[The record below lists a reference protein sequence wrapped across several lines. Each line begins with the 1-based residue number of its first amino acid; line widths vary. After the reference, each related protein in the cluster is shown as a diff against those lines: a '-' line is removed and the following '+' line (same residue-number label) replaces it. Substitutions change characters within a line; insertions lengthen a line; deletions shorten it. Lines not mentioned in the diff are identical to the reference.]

1 LKKVYFLIILISL
14 IAGRLHAQQILDSL
28 KNEISLAKSDSIK
41 AKATLNYA
49 TELFFTKID
58 GFDDV
63 ISLANEANAL
73 SIESKYS
80 TGQIQAENLKAL
92 IYQQSN
98 ELDKAKTSFEKAIA
112 LCRKYDKKL
121 QAYQMQ
127 DNMADVLLYQGKKD
141 EALKLKLEARD
152 YFSEIK
158 DTNSILI
165 AQFGIGYIHQESN
178 ELERAKQMYLNSIN
192 YNYFAPTIIETHGNL
207 GIVYNRLNQL
217 DSAEFHLLKAGE
229 MGKDYAMFYLD
240 NQIALAEVMQKRGKK
255 DEALQI
261 MLSVHNDFDKNSS
274 EKSYYY
280 LKVLIAEA
288 YEEKGNLAQAKI
300 YLSQANQL
308 IEKGTIHQKERIGN
322 IGRRIYRNGNNY
334 KKALF
339 YSDIYHSA
347 KDSINSARVD
357 SNYNTIQGK
366 YDVAKKQETI
376 DKQKIRI
383 RNYGI
388 GLLLLLGIGSIAL
401 LSFYNFRK
409 QSQLKDKISLQEAQ
423 AKTAEIEKLKKEN
436 KIISMASMLEGQ
448 EEERKRIAQDLHD
461 NIGTLMTTIK
471 MKFLSIQKE
480 IESIQQMNIAEE
492 LDGMINNA
500 SQEVRRISHRMTP
513 KILEHAGL
521 FGSVQELET
530 QLIENGIEVK
540 SSIEDLKEIS
550 EEKVSLNIYRII
562 QEIYNNIQKHSEATK
577 VSVVCS
583 IDDNIITLRIR
594 DNGKGIS
601 IEEWENKSTLGL
613 NGIKDRVAYLNGEI
627 KRIEDSGTHFKISIP
642 IS

>member
-1 LKKVYFLIILISL
+1 MKKVYFLIILISL